1 MMFFMKSFIRKLMD
15 TEAYGNIVYMYEENV
30 DDIQKHLVHQE
41 YAEGLKKYLS
51 L

>member
-1 MMFFMKSFIRKLMD
+1 MMYFLKSFIKKLMD
-15 TEAYGNIVYMYEENV
+15 TEVYGNIVYMFEDMV

-41 YAEGLKKYLS
+41 FAEGLKKYLN